1 MKIEIEN
8 AYDDYVQETLFMNQ
22 IRDQLDDVEP
32 YNDKQNIVFT
42 KSDNIHAFCAS
53 LMSMYEDAWEK
64 KINEEDN
71 NLSMYQ
77 TIDYS
82 SMFRDDILNG
92 FINPVESETEFGLYV
107 NPVVWERPE
116 DVNILGRKTADE
128 LIEET
133 ISF

>member
-8 AYDDYVQETLFMNQ
+8 AYDDFVQETLFMNQ
-22 IRDQLDDVEP
+22 IRDNLDDIES
-32 YNDKQNIVFT
+32 YDNKQNIVLT
-42 KSDNIHAFCAS
+42 HSDSIYNFCAS

-71 NLSMYQ
+71 KLSMYQ

-107 NPVVWERPE
+107 NPVVWKRPE